1 MSATPEVP
9 PVETIPLGLGF
20 DAYGITR
27 GDILRGHQSFRQ
39 WLFSG
44 TRQH

>member
-27 GDILRGHQSFRQ
+27 GDILARTSE
-39 WLFSG
+39 L
-44 TRQH
+44 